1 MLSGALTFS
10 MAAGM
15 IPGRVSRVQAEND
28 TTDSKPA
35 VAYYATKEQLMDDT
49 FAPDADGKTKKIGKL
64 EFGNRKEGKS
74 WMPQTWYVLGA
85 DSSIEG
91 DNTVVFAAEPMLVGS
106 QFNRDKQDRNYYATD
121 GTYTGG
127 NPRTV
132 SASHYGASLLREA
145 LQG

>member
-1 MLSGALTFS
+1 M
-10 MAAGM
+10 
-15 IPGRVSRVQAEND
+15 
-28 TTDSKPA
+28 
-35 VAYYATKEQLMDDT
+35 AYYATKEQLMDDT
-49 FAPDADGKTKKIGKL
+49 FAPDADGKPKNIGKL

-106 QFNRDKQDRNYYATD
+106 QFNRDKQDRSYYATD

-132 SASHYGASLLREA
+132 SASHYGASLLRKSYRK
-145 LQG
+145 